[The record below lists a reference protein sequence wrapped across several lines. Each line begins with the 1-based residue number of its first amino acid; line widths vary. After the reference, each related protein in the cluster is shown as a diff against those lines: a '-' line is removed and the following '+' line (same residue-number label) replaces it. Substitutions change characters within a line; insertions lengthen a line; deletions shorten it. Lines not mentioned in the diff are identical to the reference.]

1 MKILI
6 VEDQKNIAN
15 SLKKGFLDEGFQV
28 DVSYDGE
35 TGYENAAVNDYDCMI
50 LDLMLPK
57 LSGETICK
65 NLRKENNLTP
75 IIILTAR
82 SSVSEKVLGLEI
94 GADDY
99 MVKPF
104 SFVELLAR
112 VRAQIRRSNE
122 KSPVLTV
129 DNLELNPNTHIVKRA
144 GKEIFLTGKE
154 YTLLEYLMN
163 HSDQV
168 LTRDQII
175 EHVWDYSYDNIG
187 NIVDVFIN
195 RLRSKL
201 EAPFKREKKIMHT
214 IRNVG
219 YRFGVLKKGGPTK
232 K

>member
-1 MKILI
+1 MKILV
-6 VEDQKNIAN
+6 VEDQKNIAD
-15 SLKKGFLDEGFQV
+15 SLKKGFLDENFQV
-28 DVSYDGE
+28 DVAYDGE
-35 TGYENAAVNDYDCMI
+35 VGYENAAVNEYDCII

-57 LSGETICK
+57 LPGETICK

-112 VRAQIRRSNE
+112 VRALIRRSND
-122 KSPVLTV
+122 KSPLLTV
-129 DNLELNPNTHIVKRA
+129 GTLELNPNTHIVKRA

-154 YTLLEYLMN
+154 YALLEYLMN

-201 EAPFKREKKIMHT
+201 EIPFKKEQKLLHT
-214 IRNVG
+214 VRNIG
-219 YRFGVLKKGGPTK
+219 YRFGLIKK
-232 K
+232 

>member
-6 VEDQKNIAN
+6 VEDEKNIAN
-15 SLKKGFLDEGFQV
+15 SLKRGFIDESFQA
-28 DVSYDGE
+28 DVAHDGE
-35 TGYENAAVNDYDCMI
+35 TGYDLAAVNEYDCII

-57 LSGETICK
+57 VSGEDICK
-65 NLRKENNLTP
+65 NLRKEGNLTP

-82 SSVSEKVLGLEI
+82 GSVQERVLGLEI

-112 VRAQIRRSNE
+112 VKALIRRSNE
-122 KSPVLTV
+122 KSPIIKVDTV
-129 DNLELNPNTHIVKRA
+129 ELNPNTHIVKRSE
-144 GKEIFLTGKE
+144 KEIFLTGKE
-154 YTLLEYLMN
+154 YVLLEYLMN
-163 HSDQV
+163 HSDQI

-195 RLRSKL
+195 RLRNKL
-201 EAPFKREKKIMHT
+201 ETPFKKEKKLIHT
-214 IRNVG
+214 ARNVG
-219 YRFGVLKKGGPTK
+219 YRFGIIKK
-232 K
+232 

>member
-15 SLKKGFLDEGFQV
+15 SLKKGFADEGFQV

-35 TGYENAAVNDYDCMI
+35 SGYENAAVNEYDCII

-57 LSGETICK
+57 LSGETVCK

-82 SSVSEKVLGLEI
+82 GSVSERVLGLEI

-112 VRAQIRRSNE
+112 VRALIRRSNE

-129 DNLELNPNTHIVKRA
+129 DSLELNPNTHIVKRS

-195 RLRSKL
+195 RLRNKL
-201 EAPFKREKKIMHT
+201 EVSFKKEAKLLHT
-214 IRNVG
+214 VRNVG
-219 YRFGVLKKGGPTK
+219 YRFGVVKK
-232 K
+232 